1 MEGEQLVETA
11 LTLLFELNYLP
22 TEERVKELLVTKQTV
37 PDVAVNMP
45 ALSIYDGLLGC
56 SLEGASR

>member
-1 MEGEQLVETA
+1 MSF
-11 LTLLFELNYLP
+11 TLLFELNDLP

-45 ALSIYDGLLGC
+45 ALSIYDGLWLFLG
-56 SLEGASR
+56 GGVAYYVQ